1 MIETCTYRRHNHLS
15 PPCVQMDWALLLVLG
30 FSASL
35 CASADINDQP
45 RPLNKINA
53 ELNDRWQMN
62 LGNQWSPA
70 CAAEFEEVGITN
82 ETLYLLGTQ
91 HEIHSISVRD
101 IWYYFD
107 PTFPEDNDMPT
118 INWDLTSNDTVLP
131 YTPLGGDFFTPEM
144 RAMDNIMSHNHNYG
158 VGGVGYF
165 EALGHTFHMIETW
178 ERASGVCKNVTV
190 NPPSGKLCSCIFAEE
205 IPLINRTMVRM
216 HKAIKGFQDDVI
228 LHDQNTWTA
237 YWRDEL
243 IYSMPE
249 DQHLF
254 AFCMYFYCK
263 MQQYKLQYM

>member
-1 MIETCTYRRHNHLS
+1 
-15 PPCVQMDWALLLVLG
+15 MDWALLLVLG

-35 CASADINDQP
+35 CASADINDQFDH
-45 RPLNKINA
+45 PLPLPSKIRDA
-53 ELNDRWQMN
+53 ELNEQWQLN
-62 LGNQWSPA
+62 KGNQWTSPA

-82 ETLYLLGTQ
+82 ETVYLLATQ

-101 IWYYFD
+101 IWYYYD

-118 INWDLTSNDTVLP
+118 INWDLLSNDTVLP
-131 YTPLGGDFFTPEM
+131 YTPLGADFFTPEM

-158 VGGVGYF
+158 IGGVGYF

-178 ERASGVCKNVTV
+178 ERASGVYKNVTAS

-205 IPLINRTMVRM
+205 IPLINRTMVKM
-216 HKAIKGFQDDVI
+216 HAAIKNFHTDVV
-228 LHDQNTWTA
+228 LHDQMTWTA

-249 DQHLF
+249 DWGL
-254 AFCMYFYCK
+254 ADFCYYFYCK